1 MQAYDSITF
10 NKHMIQYFYINFI
23 DFILKG
29 KCLSEYTN
37 SLSPNEYKRNEKII
51 LKYFQ

>member
-10 NKHMIQYFYINFI
+10 EYFYIGFI

-37 SLSPNEYKRNEKII
+37 SLSPNEYKRNGKII

>member
-1 MQAYDSITF
+1 MQAYDSIMF
-10 NKHMIQYFYINFI
+10 EYFYISFI

-37 SLSPNEYKRNEKII
+37 SLSPNEYKRNGKII